1 MRLFN
6 PEEMFFP
13 SRGPRAEG
21 ALPKGAHPAQ
31 QHPAAQSRK
40 RFVSRSFFL
49 NRFQKVTEAHRKRA
63 PISDKA
69 RQGQPF
75 HSINT
80 LTTFG
85 RRRGWTSN
93 RLPLRNRL
101 RRLD

>member
-1 MRLFN
+1 MRLFH
-6 PEEMFFP
+6 PEEIFFLP
-13 SRGPRAEG
+13 VGP
-21 ALPKGAHPAQ
+21 ALKVPCPKGLIPLQ

-40 RFVSRSFFL
+40 RFVNRSFFL

-63 PISDKA
+63 RISDKA
-69 RQGQPF
+69 LQGQPF